1 MLKSI
6 IFLIAISSFSLAQAW
21 TIDHFNVK
29 FAEKEITAWEA
40 VDVTIE
46 AVDEAGAIVKDYTW
60 NIVWF
65 SETDSEAELPKELL
79 DDTWFT
85 FKKSDAWVKK
95 FENWVTFVAS
105 GDQEL
110 SIYDTD
116 ASDSVIW
123 VWKIKVNPKRWE
135 TWDESIE
142 ILSPENNTSI
152 WTSSTKISGETTKN
166 HNILIVL
173 NSKQEFTTT
182 SNAGWIFEKEIS
194 GLENGENIIQ
204 AFVLDSSDKKIG
216 ESNKVNMTV
225 NGTEPT
231 FKKITLT
238 PIEKDGTIE
247 EWKSIIVN
255 VFANPKLKEVNV
267 VINDTLVKLEETE
280 DWLYVWSFNAP
291 NEAKKYDINVNLK
304 DDAWHNVEKKAATSI
319 TVKKIELN
327 SAPTTGTWVQ
337 EELNLKITWLKLVTL
352 KTKSILT
359 WDNIVKA
366 EWYNVY
372 KKNTSWNLEL
382 VTTTK
387 EPRFEIEATWKE
399 VKFEDF
405 AIKAFI
411 KSASWEIIEWD
422 LSEAT
427 KIQTW
432 PEMIILI
439 LVSLLLGIWFMLYRR
454 KQILE
459 KM

>member
-1 MLKSI
+1 MLKFI
-6 IFLIAISSFSLAQAW
+6 LFLFTLFSFSLTNAA

-29 FAEKEITAWEA
+29 FAEKEIVAWEA

-46 AVDEAGAIVKDYTW
+46 AVDESWVIVKDYTW

-65 SETDSEAELPKELL
+65 SESDSEAELPQELL
-79 DDTWFT
+79 SDEWFA

-110 SIYDTD
+110 NIYDTD

-123 VWKIKVNPKRWE
+123 VWKIKVKAKWGR
-135 TWDESIE
+135 TWNSSIT
-142 ILSPENNTSI
+142 ILSPENNTGI
-152 WTSSTKISGETTKN
+152 WRKTVKVSGETTKN

-173 NSKQEFTTT
+173 NGKKEFTTT
-182 SNAGWIFEKEIS
+182 SNSNWIFEKEIDW
-194 GLENGENIIQ
+194 LENWENTIQ
-204 AFVLDSSDKKIG
+204 AQIKDSDDKKIW
-216 ESNKVNMTV
+216 ESNKITINVNWS
-225 NGTEPT
+225 EPT

-238 PIEKDGTIE
+238 PIEKDWTID

-255 VFANPKLKEVNV
+255 VFATAKLKEVNIV
-267 VINDTLVKLEETE
+267 VNDIVVKLEETE
-280 DWLYVWSFNAP
+280 DGLYVWSFNAP
-291 NEAKKYDINVNLK
+291 SEAKKYDINVNLK
-304 DDAWHNVEKKAATSI
+304 DDTWHNIEKKAATSI

-359 WDNIVKA
+359 WDKIIKA
-366 EWYNVY
+366 EWYNIY

-405 AIKAFI
+405 AIKAFT
-411 KSASWEIIEWD
+411 KTASWEIIEWD

-432 PEMIILI
+432 PEIIILF
-439 LVSLLLGIWFMLYRR
+439 LVSLLIGMWFILYKR
-454 KQILE
+454 KKAFE
-459 KM
+459 KL